1 MPLFI
6 LLTIFLRKCEF
17 TFLGLYTDRRK
28 MRATVNPQLQH
39 KLTDSFKK
47 PIIRL

>member
-1 MPLFI
+1 MKINRGIICPYLF

-28 MRATVNPQLQH
+28 NVGNSQPATSTQI
-39 KLTDSFKK
+39 DG
-47 PIIRL
+47 